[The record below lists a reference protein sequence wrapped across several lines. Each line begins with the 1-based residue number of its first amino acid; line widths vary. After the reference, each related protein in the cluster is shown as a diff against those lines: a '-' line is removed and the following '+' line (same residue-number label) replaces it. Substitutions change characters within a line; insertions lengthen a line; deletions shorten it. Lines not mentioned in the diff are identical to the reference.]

1 MRSPLLAGSLF
12 GACVVL
18 MMATTMPAQR
28 PVSPSAPLPPAA
40 LVDAISI
47 TRSSTQLKQSLEVLK
62 KEYEASAAQF
72 KQEADYGNQLGEK
85 LKKTPPNSP
94 EFKKIEQE
102 MFKRR
107 ADFELHGNR
116 VTEHFKDREA
126 KVYYDFSRQLQS
138 EVVRFAQANRVPLVL
153 RYEPSPPSMND
164 PREVMRE
171 VQKLVVYQRGLEI
184 TPVLLEAVN
193 RGAGAPAA
201 AGRPAAPTRP
211 VQR

>member
-1 MRSPLLAGSLF
+1 MRSPLLAGSLCA
-12 GACVVL
+12 ACAVL
-18 MMATTMPAQR
+18 FMATSMPAQR
-28 PVSPSAPLPPAA
+28 PAAPSGPLPPAA
-40 LVDAISI
+40 LVDALSM
-47 TRSSTQLKQSLEVLK
+47 TRSSTYLKQTLEGLK

-116 VTEHFKDREA
+116 VTEQFKDREA
-126 KVYYDFSRQLQS
+126 RVYYDFSRQLQG
-138 EVVRFAQANRVPLVL
+138 EIVRFAQANKVPLVL
-153 RYEPSPPSMND
+153 RYEPSQPAIND

-171 VQKLVVYQRGLEI
+171 VQKLIVYQRGLEV
-184 TPVLLEAVN
+184 TPVLLEALN

-201 AGRPAAPTRP
+201 AARPAAPTRP

>member
-1 MRSPLLAGSLF
+1 
-12 GACVVL
+12 
-18 MMATTMPAQR
+18 MATSMPAQR
-28 PVSPSAPLPPAA
+28 PPGPAASAPPAA
-40 LVDAISI
+40 LVDAVSI
-47 TRSSTQLKQSLEVLK
+47 TRNSAQLKQSLEALK

-107 ADFELHGNR
+107 ADFELHGAR
-116 VTEHFKDREA
+116 VTEDFKDREA
-126 KVYYDFSRQLQS
+126 RLYYNFSRQLQA
-138 EVVRFAQANRVPLVL
+138 EVTRFAQANRVPLVL
-153 RYEPSPPSMND
+153 RYEPPPQSLSD
-164 PREVMRE
+164 PREIMQE
-171 VQKLVVYQRGLEI
+171 VQRLIIYQRGLEA

-193 RGAGAPAA
+193 RSAAAPASA
-201 AGRPAAPTRP
+201 TRPPAPTRP